1 MAKTGIVTDTL
12 CVEHDMG
19 RLHPETPKRLQVLL
33 DLVNSKDVTRLSVEM
48 IPGRPAVQEEITRV
62 HEEAYFRRVM
72 GSQGRTVVMDIDTT
86 AGPMSFEAAMMAAGC
101 AITATESVVAGRVKN
116 AFALIRPPGHHA
128 EPGRSAGFCLFNNM
142 AVAVRHAVQT
152 LDVKRIAVVDF
163 DLHHGNGTQK
173 VFYQDKEILYVST
186 HQFPFYPG
194 TGAAEEV
201 GEGDG
206 VGTTINIPL
215 AAGHGDHEY
224 EAIYGGLIPRILE
237 QFKPELIMVSAGYDI
252 AAQDPLGF
260 MEVSAQGMGRI
271 TTYLRAAA
279 DRICDG
285 KIVLILEGGY
295 SLSALRDGVL
305 ASIKG
310 LVGKGKGP
318 AKGKL
323 DDLHI
328 GDARRHL
335 STYRQ
340 FFKLK

>member
-1 MAKTGIVTDTL
+1 MAKTGIVTDPL
-12 CVEHDMG
+12 CLEHEMG

-33 DLVNSKDVTRLSVEM
+33 DLVSSKDVTKLSVQS
-48 IPGRPAVQEEITRV
+48 IAARPAEQDEITRV
-62 HEEAYFRRVM
+62 HDEAYFRRVM
-72 GSQGRTVVMDIDTT
+72 GTQGRVVVMDLDTT
-86 AGPMSFEAAMMAAGC
+86 AGPRSFEAAMMGAGC
-101 AITATESVVAGRVKN
+101 GIVATDAVVSGKVKN
-116 AFALIRPPGHHA
+116 AIAIPRPPGHHA
-128 EPGRSAGFCLFNNM
+128 EPSRSMGFCLFNNV
-142 AVAVRHAVQT
+142 AVAVMHAREV
-152 LDVKRIAVVDF
+152 LGLKKIAVVDF

-173 VFYQDKEILYVST
+173 TFYKDKQVLYLST
-186 HQFPFYPG
+186 HQYPFFPG
-194 TGAAEEV
+194 TGAPEEV

-206 VGTTINIPL
+206 VGTSINIPL

-237 QFKPELIMVSAGYDI
+237 QFKPEIIFVSAGYDI
-252 AAQDPLGF
+252 GAGDPLGL
-260 MEVSAQGMGRI
+260 MEVTAQGFGRI

-279 DRICDG
+279 DRLCDG
-285 KIVLILEGGY
+285 RIVVVVEGGY
-295 SLSALRDGVL
+295 SLTALHDGVF

-328 GDARRHL
+328 GDARRYL